1 MGAQLNK
8 DTVMTPFSK
17 VIARSPTS
25 SGSRTLAALMGAALL
40 ATPLTSAFAAPTDIP
55 PMRLAQAATP
65 PATPAEP
72 KMDTVEQRITS
83 LHASLKITS
92 DQKPKWTLV
101 AQAMRDN
108 AVAMEKMVAENK
120 ATPMSTLSAVDDLKR
135 YQKFAQA
142 HVDGLKNILS
152 SFEGL
157 YAAMPA
163 DQKKIADGVFESSGR
178 KTLAAHG

>member
-1 MGAQLNK
+1 
-8 DTVMTPFSK
+8 
-17 VIARSPTS
+17 
-25 SGSRTLAALMGAALL
+25 MGAALF
-40 ATPLTSAFAAPTDIP
+40 ATPLTPAFAAPADIA

-65 PATPAEP
+65 PAMPTEA
-72 KMDTVEQRITS
+72 KADTVEQRITS
-83 LHASLKITS
+83 LHASLKITPE
-92 DQKPKWTLV
+92 QEAKWTPV
-101 AQAMRDN
+101 AQSMRDN

-120 ATPMSTLSAVDDLKR
+120 ATPMDSLSAVDDLKR

-163 DQKKIADGVFESSGR
+163 AQKKIADGVFEGAGR
-178 KTLAAHG
+178 ETIAAHG